1 MFVLVLRLVIITA
14 DVVVVAAAAA
24 TQLIFRIFV
33 HP

>member
-14 DVVVVAAAAA
+14 DVVVAAAAA

>member
-14 DVVVVAAAAA
+14 DVVVVAAAA